1 MTDTPRG
8 SGERVLVVEDEP
20 DFADLAVLW
29 LEQHGWQP
37 LVAADGE
44 EALRLLDEARPD
56 LVLLDVGLPGLD
68 GWGVIERIRDQ
79 SQVPVLFVTARDT
92 EGDKVRGLGLGADDY
107 VTKPISFPELMARV
121 AAALRRSISW
131 SGGDSPGHEI
141 RRPGLVIDMRRHQVY
156 AEGEA
161 VHLSPTEYRLLCQLA
176 EQPGAVLSHAGLLRS
191 VWGPGYDDD
200 LHLLRVTMRNLR
212 AKLAEAAPSR
222 RYVLTSYGIGYR
234 FAPEDAPRPRGR

>member
-1 MTDTPRG
+1 MTAAPQG
-8 SGERVLVVEDEP
+8 NGERVLVVEDEP
-20 DFADLAVLW
+20 DFADLIVLW
-29 LEQHGWQP
+29 LERHGWQP

-44 EALRLLDEARPD
+44 EALRLLDTAGPD

-68 GWGVIERIRDQ
+68 GWEVIERIRDR
-79 SQVPVLFVTARDT
+79 SQVPILFVTARDT
-92 EGDKVRGLGLGADDY
+92 EADKVRGLGLGADDY

-131 SGGDSPGHEI
+131 SGQEAKGHEI
-141 RRPGLVIDMRRHQVY
+141 RRPGLVIDTRRHRVF
-156 AEGEA
+156 AEGES

-176 EQPGAVLSHAGLLRS
+176 EQPGAVISHADLLRA

-212 AKLAEAAPSR
+212 AKLGGAAPGR
-222 RYVLTSYGIGYR
+222 HYVATRYGVGYS
-234 FAPEDAPRPRGR
+234 FAPGDGPGPQAR